1 MRRILM
7 PANDGAT
14 INRKDLDM
22 KRTIILGIFILLA
35 ALLTGTTAF
44 AISPAVKS
52 SQDFIFT
59 LDTLRSVR
67 IMIENFGDDE
77 LKKKYSDIT
86 ALFQEAGEN
95 YYGQNFTDSTLKFG
109 KVKMDLILLLESIG
123 NMYLKR
129 TKEIL
134 DSTSKDSFNILI
146 EYSKR
151 SGLGEYFRK
160 PYDPLRDIKPYD
172 PEKYHLFHDRQRI
185 EAYLR
190 QGYKKYHQ
198 AKKVMEDP
206 EIAMLRKRK
215 NLTPNNINFII
226 SRFSSVVMLC
236 REAKQNGIEIHR
248 TKNINELGKS
258 LVKYNIHHGS
268 IIPVYDDRIP
278 EEYKVD
284 ANDNLGL
291 IHSVELKK
299 LGKVP
304 GGTVGG

>member
-1 MRRILM
+1 M
-7 PANDGAT
+7 
-14 INRKDLDM
+14 
-22 KRTIILGIFILLA
+22 ILGLIIFLA
-35 ALLTGTTAF
+35 ALFPGVAAH

-52 SQDFIFT
+52 AQDYSFA

-67 IMIENFGDDE
+67 IMIENFGDDD
-77 LKKKYSDIT
+77 LKKRYAEIT

-160 PYDPLRDIKPYD
+160 PYDPLRDVKPYD

-185 EAYLR
+185 ESYLR
-190 QGYKKYHQ
+190 QGYKKYHH
-198 AKKVMEDP
+198 AKKIMEDP
-206 EIAMLRKRK
+206 DIAMLRKRK
-215 NLTPNNINFII
+215 NLTPNNVNFII
-226 SRFSSVVMLC
+226 SKFNNVVVLC
-236 REAKQNGIEIHR
+236 REAKQNGIEIHKTR
-248 TKNINELGKS
+248 NINELGKS
-258 LVKYNIHHGS
+258 LIKYNIHHGS
-268 IIPVYDDRIP
+268 IIPVFDDRIP

-304 GGTVGG
+304 GGSRGG